1 VRTRDDDDKE
11 EEEEEEEEEEDD
23 DDDGEA
29 RECRNLRR
37 NAPTARDKVAA
48 ARAFDD
54 ASALP

>member
-1 VRTRDDDDKE
+1 MRTRDDDDKE
-11 EEEEEEEEEEDD
+11 EEEEEEEED